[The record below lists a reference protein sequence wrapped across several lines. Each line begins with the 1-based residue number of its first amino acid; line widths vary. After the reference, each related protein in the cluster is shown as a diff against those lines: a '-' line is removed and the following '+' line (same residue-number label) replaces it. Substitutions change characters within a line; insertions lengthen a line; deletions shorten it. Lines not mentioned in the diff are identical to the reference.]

1 MKFWFLTNAFY
12 SNTILQVN
20 EGKLLFDTFV
30 CFHSAWKVE
39 IKNLKSKV
47 ELYYILST
55 FDRRSL
61 EMLQ

>member
-30 CFHSAWKVE
+30 FFHSAWKVE
-39 IKNLKSKV
+39 KKNLKSEE
-47 ELYYILST
+47 ELY
-55 FDRRSL
+55 
-61 EMLQ
+61 